1 LPDSSGWATS
11 NLHSLAVHWD
21 DVVTATGLPP
31 NCFWVE
37 RSMMYAKE
45 HVRSGVSKFPEV
57 TIVNEHARLEL
68 GRLIVDTPAEV
79 LATEIKTA
87 RRRLAVVGNRRRAY
101 DQLEGSEGA
110 TFPYA
115 CTSHPTRPTMN
126 SVKRFCEDSAEYA
139 IVKSYLTAAGRE
151 DELGSYG
158 PLCMQFDALRL
169 TRHPTLTY
177 ASTLR
182 TTRLCGPPGSDFWT
196 KNRNSGG
203 RISCNI
209 WTQEAD
215 NGTIHFGR
223 IVDMLYV
230 QNKMMGGD
238 DGTEPLRLI
247 QVHWFQSQKP
257 KLERVGGV
265 VASVAAVEAAKV
277 KCQEALN
284 LPKGDTGSPVRQVR
298 TRAVKEA
305 REQLMTAT
313 SNVTGGSQQRPSYGQ
328 VRLDKMI
335 NPPTW
340 DDTRMLGGQIILAD
354 PVDRNT
360 AIGISEVVRSNTK
373 VVLPGDREAALV
385 WASCGH

>member
-1 LPDSSGWATS
+1 
-11 NLHSLAVHWD
+11 
-21 DVVTATGLPP
+21 
-31 NCFWVE
+31 
-37 RSMMYAKE
+37 
-45 HVRSGVSKFPEV
+45 
-57 TIVNEHARLEL
+57 
-68 GRLIVDTPAEV
+68 
-79 LATEIKTA
+79 
-87 RRRLAVVGNRRRAY
+87 
-101 DQLEGSEGA
+101 
-110 TFPYA
+110 
-115 CTSHPTRPTMN
+115 
-126 SVKRFCEDSAEYA
+126 
-139 IVKSYLTAAGRE
+139 
-151 DELGSYG
+151 
-158 PLCMQFDALRL
+158 
-169 TRHPTLTY
+169 
-177 ASTLR
+177 
-182 TTRLCGPPGSDFWT
+182 
-196 KNRNSGG
+196 
-203 RISCNI
+203 
-209 WTQEAD
+209 
-215 NGTIHFGR
+215 
-223 IVDMLYV
+223 
-230 QNKMMGGD
+230 
-238 DGTEPLRLI
+238 
-247 QVHWFQSQKP
+247 
-257 KLERVGGV
+257 LERVGGV